1 MIILLTRKPKESLF
15 DLKFY
20 SSEFL
25 TFLKKI
31 TKKQRG
37 PEAVIASAIRGFEEL
52 HVVYKINP
60 KLKEI
65 NNSTVWVIKD
75 YRTLKLA
82 IELKKMGVIKKLLA
96 GPIISVL
103 PEDHNSI
110 LLNKNIDKII
120 FPSQWP
126 KDFFVYKYPFLKNK
140 IETCPAGVDSNIY
153 KPQEKEFD
161 FLIYNKN
168 KEEISEK
175 IIEILEK
182 KNLTYKKIEYGKF
195 KPGKYYNLLNKT
207 KFLIYLSNSESQG
220 IALNEAWAANV
231 PTFVL
236 KNTKW
241 QYQGN
246 TWQDDKISAPYL
258 TEETGGFFEVENMEN
273 DLNTFLNKEK
283 TFKPREYSLN
293 HFSDKIVT
301 QKIIDIITAINN

>member
-220 IALNEAWAANV
+220 IALNEAWV
-231 PTFVL
+231 TDIPTFVL
-236 KNTKW
+236 KNTTW
-241 QYQGN
+241 LYQDN
-246 TWQDDKISAPYL
+246 TWQDNKISAPYL
-258 TEETGGFFEVENMEN
+258 TNETGGFFEIKNIEN
-273 DLNTFLNKEK
+273 DLNTLLNNENN
-283 TFKPREYSLN
+283 FKPREYSLN

-301 QKIIDIITAINN
+301 QKILDIIANINN